1 MIQSDG
7 PVETWRTWRASEGV
21 CVCVHTC
28 VHVHVCACTCVC
40 MHVEQRK
47 AAIERARVIPRD
59 RGAGGGPGAPLEGL
73 GSVDAS

>member
-1 MIQSDG
+1 MSTGALGSSRQRKLVIQSDC

-21 CVCVHTC
+21 CVHMC
-28 VHVHVCACTCVC
+28 
-40 MHVEQRK
+40 VEQRK
-47 AAIERARVIPRD
+47 AAIERDQVTPRD